1 MVFKIVTNLTTPS
14 TAYATYVYTCSFKL
28 QVSGIVAQWRHR
40 VHWFDKVFYFVKI
53 NVSSLRSDLKKSFQY
68 FVADHLS
75 ALNIYRKYFKI
86 MLNLKNTFVRFI
98 SYMPLYQYIVA
109 TEFVRGKTSHDYDIS
124 KLNVRGLYSQSRST
138 TTSIIISSSVLKQRF
153 LPTTNQQ
160 DILQCQYY
168 TNLSFMKVLLII
180 PYLFCLLSNFS
191 AYDRTVRCKH

>member
-28 QVSGIVAQWRHR
+28 QVTNSVAKWRHR

-53 NVSSLRSDLKKSFQY
+53 NVSSLRSDLKKNFKY

-109 TEFVRGKTSHDYDIS
+109 TEFVRGAFNSDFNLLESPVVLLMVDVS
-124 KLNVRGLYSQSRST
+124 LRVFL
-138 TTSIIISSSVLKQRF
+138 ISSL
-153 LPTTNQQ
+153 
-160 DILQCQYY
+160 
-168 TNLSFMKVLLII
+168 
-180 PYLFCLLSNFS
+180 
-191 AYDRTVRCKH
+191 